1 MIYRDQKSKAIINA
15 DAAALNKY
23 KLERDSYRKVEKL
36 GEELQDVKQTLS
48 RLCDVIEKME
58 SR

>member
-15 DAAALNKY
+15 DATALNKY

-36 GEELQDVKQTLS
+36 SEELQDVKQTLS

>member
-1 MIYRDQKSKAIINA
+1 MIYRDQKSNAIINN
-15 DAAALNKY
+15 DVAALNKY
-23 KLERDSYRKVEKL
+23 KMERDSYRKVEKL
-36 GEELQDVKQTLS
+36 SEELQDVKQTLS